1 MLTKPTVN
9 ALKALYSI
17 SIREGWDH
25 VKAMFEVELAQVYAG
40 LASHQDEVRL
50 RQLQGRAQ
58 AITEFLDLVDNSRAH
73 LEKLRANTL

>member
-9 ALKALYSI
+9 ALKALYAI

-25 VKAMFEVELAQVYAG
+25 VKSMFEVELLKVYEG

-58 AITEFLDLVDNSRAH
+58 AITEFLELVDNSLAH
-73 LEKLRANTL
+73 LEKLRAHKL

>member
-1 MLTKPTVN
+1 MLTKPSVN
-9 ALKALYSI
+9 ALRALYAI
-17 SIREGWDH
+17 SIREGWDT
-25 VKAMFEVELAQVYAG
+25 VKGMFEDELLKVYEG

-58 AITEFLDLVDNSRAH
+58 FIAEFLELVDNSLAH